1 MANGI
6 SPEMESAHLQQ
17 AAEAQASLEIRLPW
31 VVSSAWQTLLHNTPL
46 DFETSKE
53 LYPQLKDQAQ
63 EVLGKAL
70 CQQIRGFVED
80 PQLTSMIVR
89 NCPRD
94 RDVPPTPYSG
104 VLSPHSTPVACLVSL
119 TMQCL
124 MGINPIVY
132 EGENDGRLFRH
143 VIPARTSSNHKS
155 SHGSRLRFSYHV
167 DNPDLPLSSE
177 PLGATSCCPEYLSFF
192 GMRCDPRIST
202 TLVNLDAV
210 VAALPLATVRELS
223 VAQFEIRRPD
233 SFTGNRRC
241 TAELPVLVRGHA
253 GEWLCR
259 FDSENTHGLNLRAEQ
274 ALASLRSLLETRR
287 FDEPHLLLPGDFMI
301 FKNQRVLH
309 ARDGFEPQN
318 DGADRWLLRLFA
330 VNDLN
335 RVHFA
340 RADHLYEVLS

>member
-1 MANGI
+1 
-6 SPEMESAHLQQ
+6 MESAHLHQG
-17 AAEAQASLEIRLPW
+17 AELQASLEIRLPW
-31 VVSSAWQTLLHNTPL
+31 VISSAWQTLLNNTPL

-63 EVLGKAL
+63 DVLGKAL
-70 CQQIRGFVED
+70 CQQIRGFVTD
-80 PQLTSMIVR
+80 PYLTSMIVR

-94 RDVPPTPYSG
+94 RDIPPTPYSG
-104 VLSPHSTPVACLVSL
+104 VLSPRSTPVACLVSL
-119 TMQCL
+119 TMQSL
-124 MGINPIVY
+124 MGINPVVY

-143 VIPARTSSNHKS
+143 VIPSRHSSSHKS
-155 SHGSRLRFSYHV
+155 SHGSKLRFSYHV

-177 PLGATSCCPEYLSFF
+177 PLGDTSCCPEYLSFF

-202 TLVNLDAV
+202 TLVSLDAV
-210 VAALPLATVRELS
+210 VAALPATTVRELCLP
-223 VAQFEIRRPD
+223 QFEIRRPD
-233 SFTGNRRC
+233 SFSGNRRC
-241 TAELPVLVRGHA
+241 TAELPVLVRGQA

-274 ALASLRSLLETRR
+274 ALASLRSMLETRR
-287 FDEPHLLLPGDFMI
+287 FDEPHLLLPGDFMV

>member
-1 MANGI
+1 
-6 SPEMESAHLQQ
+6 MESAHLHQG
-17 AAEAQASLEIRLPW
+17 AELQGSLEIRLPW
-31 VVSSAWQTLLHNTPL
+31 VISSAWQTLLNNTPL

-53 LYPQLKDQAQ
+53 LDPQLKDQAQ
-63 EVLGKAL
+63 DVLGKSL
-70 CQQIRGFVED
+70 CQQIRGFVAD
-80 PQLTSMIVR
+80 PYLTSMIER

-104 VLSPHSTPVACLVSL
+104 VLSPRSTPVACLVSL
-119 TMQCL
+119 TMQSL
-124 MGINPIVY
+124 MGINPVVY

-143 VIPARTSSNHKS
+143 VIPSRHSSSHKS

-192 GMRCDPRIST
+192 
-202 TLVNLDAV
+202 
-210 VAALPLATVRELS
+210 
-223 VAQFEIRRPD
+223 
-233 SFTGNRRC
+233 
-241 TAELPVLVRGHA
+241 RGV
-253 GEWLCR
+253 
-259 FDSENTHGLNLRAEQ
+259 
-274 ALASLRSLLETRR
+274 LETRR
-287 FDEPHLLLPGDFMI
+287 FDEPHLLLPGDFMV